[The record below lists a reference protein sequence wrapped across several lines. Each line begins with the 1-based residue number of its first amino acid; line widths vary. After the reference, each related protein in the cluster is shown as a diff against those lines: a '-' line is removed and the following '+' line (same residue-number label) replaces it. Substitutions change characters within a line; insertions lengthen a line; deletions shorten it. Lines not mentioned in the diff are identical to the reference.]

1 MVPLGDSYDSST
13 IEPLI
18 GGLRRFAIAIDSPLD
33 FLTIEPLIGGLKC
46 SFAFLERGAVE
57 ELFTGL
63 ECGE

>member
-33 FLTIEPLIGGLKC
+33 FLTIEPLIGGL
-46 SFAFLERGAVE
+46 RRIG
-57 ELFTGL
+57 ELLFNSHNFY
-63 ECGE
+63 

>member
-33 FLTIEPLIGGLKC
+33 FLTIEPLIGGLRL
-46 SFAFLERGAVE
+46 ALIE
-57 ELFTGL
+57 EPEKLKIRL
-63 ECGE
+63 LNPL